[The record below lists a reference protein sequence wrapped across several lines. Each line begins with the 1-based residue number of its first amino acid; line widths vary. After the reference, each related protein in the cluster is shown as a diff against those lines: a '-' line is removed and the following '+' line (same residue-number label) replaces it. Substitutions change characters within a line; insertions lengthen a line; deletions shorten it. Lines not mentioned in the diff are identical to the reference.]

1 MMAAIA
7 HPPSGDAM
15 PDNHGKKLESE
26 GSQLK
31 ATLTKLEAVYKR
43 FGRDGL
49 KEYHLADVQL
59 LLYSKQLAAEAANGR
74 NLSDAQAEANRL
86 LKLEVQDLTYYV
98 RSQIAAL
105 QAPHSMSQ
113 LRTQAKTFEFK
124 QKGKDRDY
132 ER

>member
-1 MMAAIA
+1 
-7 HPPSGDAM
+7 M
-15 PDNHGKKLESE
+15 PENHGKKLEAE
-26 GSQLK
+26 GSQLE
-31 ATLTKLEAVYKR
+31 ATLAKLEAIYKR

-49 KEYHLADVQL
+49 KEYQLADVQL

-98 RSQIAAL
+98 KSQIAAL
-105 QAPHSMSQ
+105 QQPHSMSQ
-113 LRTQAKTFEFK
+113 LRQSAKPFEFK
-124 QKGKDRDY
+124 QKAKERDY